1 LHRVKEITMSMSIP
15 TPFAR
20 SIGSSHQ
27 QQARSKGNARGS
39 DRLAM
44 QTARGARS
52 MSFGLAMACLCAGA
66 LQVNAQGK
74 HVYTDPNGNF
84 SVTVPAGW
92 QTQPQQGSPMISI
105 VNPNTKVS
113 VTLGVMKGP
122 ESNTP
127 SAEAELKQMEDQFPQ
142 SCPQAKILERGA
154 TRLAGLSGSFVAVH
168 CAGADGPQT
177 MKFTAASKPGLV
189 ALMVANSPG
198 DAYLKELIPLA
209 EIRTSLKLLSAGDT
223 QQGGGPAPMRGMPDG
238 QGQGEARSGGE
249 FPSPG
254 GSGSGAYHDPQGR
267 YSLAVPAGWNTAS
280 DNGNLTLSSGAS
292 WVSVATSTGAKPADV
307 GHQIVQQIQAQYT
320 NFQILN
326 EGDFQNNGH
335 AAHGTNA
342 TGINPKGARVAV
354 LVVSINAGNGNYLVL
369 ISSAPNDQAH
379 QINGTAMQIAQS
391 VRFAGE

>member
-1 LHRVKEITMSMSIP
+1 MNQFLTIDGRRKSALPAASAAPSLGIVLT
-15 TPFAR
+15 
-20 SIGSSHQ
+20 
-27 QQARSKGNARGS
+27 
-39 DRLAM
+39 
-44 QTARGARS
+44 
-52 MSFGLAMACLCAGA
+52 MACLCAGA
-66 LQVNAQGK
+66 LQMQAQGK

-122 ESNTP
+122 EANTP
-127 SAEAELKQMEDQFPQ
+127 SAEAELKQIEGQFPQ

-154 TRLAGLSGSFVAVH
+154 ARLAGLSGSFMAVH
-168 CAGADGPQT
+168 CGGADGPQT

-189 ALMVANSPG
+189 ALMVTASPG
-198 DAYLKELIPLA
+198 DAYLKELIPLG
-209 EIRTSLKLLSAGDT
+209 EIHNSLKVLAAAGA
-223 QQGGGPAPMRGMPDG
+223 QPVAGQGMGGGRAPMQGAGSGQGAGGSQASMQGMADG
-238 QGQGEARSGGE
+238 QGQGQGAGGGQ

-267 YSLAVPAGWNTAS
+267 FSLAVPSGWNTAS
-280 DNGNLTLSSGAS
+280 DNGNLTLSSGAT
-292 WVSVATSTGAKPADV
+292 WVSVTTSTGAKPADV
-307 GHQIVQQIQAQYT
+307 NHQIVLQIQAQYK
-320 NFQILN
+320 NFQLLN

-354 LVVSINAGNGNYLVL
+354 LVVSISAGSGNYLVL
-369 ISSAPNDQAH
+369 ISSAPNEQAKDF
-379 QINGTAMQIAQS
+379 NGTVMQIAQS